1 MPKQKPKNI
10 PRVVI
15 GESAANDLYFMLD
28 GLMTGGSLLAREA
41 LEDIKKEGKEFEQK
55 SSGRGLQNL
64 IAGGLFQDKEKA
76 ERFLARVE
84 ALLKQEPR
92 LMATADVFSKYL
104 SDMRAFGQQSSTSH
118 AEKSKGRAA
127 GNTPTAEADDLIYYL
142 LGLFSLV
149 STALISS
156 EVSDA
161 LCPRDDP
168 KEDAAKLKQL
178 DKQTRAKPQRAP
190 IQRSRS
196 RLLR

>member
-1 MPKQKPKNI
+1 MPKPKPKNI
-10 PRVVI
+10 PHMI
-15 GESAANDLYFMLD
+15 IAESAANDLYFMLD
-28 GLMTGGSLLAREA
+28 GLMTGGSLLARQA
-41 LEDIKKEGKEFEQK
+41 LEDIKEEGKEFEQK
-55 SSGRGLQNL
+55 ASGREFKNV
-64 IAGGLFQDKEKA
+64 IAGGLFRDNEKT

-104 SDMRAFGQQSSTSH
+104 SDMRAFGQQSSTSL
-118 AEKSKGRAA
+118 AEKSKVRATS
-127 GNTPTAEADDLIYYL
+127 NTASAQADDLIYYL

-156 EVSDA
+156 EVSDPSR
-161 LCPRDDP
+161 PRVDP
-168 KEDAAKLKQL
+168 TEDVARPKQL
-178 DKQTRAKPQRAP
+178 KQTRAKPQRGT